1 MKTPRFCFFFF
12 VKRPAGLA
20 RGFCGARLG
29 PSCRPRR
36 TEAGE
41 QEKQENGGW
50 RQFGLNAKKICGGQK
65 KKGPCDILIFR
76 KNENDVG
83 WLKGNRVGGL
93 GRWRGRLFELI
104 VSRNGASMSCGMG
117 GKGVGAAREA
127 WPLCDRKQVW
137 SVKGTFPAREL
148 YTTSASRAGRGVLS
162 VALSSGVFASCG
174 RATLFRGGVPAP
186 SRY

>member
-1 MKTPRFCFFFF
+1 MKCLIWCAIREAELLENVAVKATRSENSALLFFFF

-83 WLKGNRVGGL
+83 WLKGNRVSGL

-104 VSRNGASMSCGMG
+104 VSRNGAPMSCGMG
-117 GKGVGAAREA
+117 GKGWGPQER
-127 WPLCDRKQVW
+127 LG
-137 SVKGTFPAREL
+137 S
-148 YTTSASRAGRGVLS
+148 SAIGSRFGL
-162 VALSSGVFASCG
+162 
-174 RATLFRGGVPAP
+174 
-186 SRY
+186 

>member
-104 VSRNGASMSCGMG
+104 VSRNGAPMSCGMG

-174 RATLFRGGVPAP
+174 RSPQIGRASCRERV
-186 SRY
+186 